1 MEEVM
6 MPTSIFHEAGSWQIA
21 PAGQLLTAEFDGQT
35 VVYHTGAGHTHWV
48 SPVAAEVLYQ
58 LSLNPQNASALY
70 TALSKLVSEED
81 LPMLAD
87 SLKETLEHL
96 KKLTLIEP
104 T

>member
-1 MEEVM
+1 MSP
-6 MPTSIFHEAGSWQIA
+6 PTRPQAGSWQIA

-48 SPVAAEVLYQ
+48 SPVAAEVLNCLRHGAQ
-58 LSLNPQNASALY
+58 DEATLY
-70 TALSKLVSEED
+70 IALSELVSAAD

-87 SLKETLEHL
+87 SLQETLERL
-96 KKLTLIEP
+96 KNLTLIEP

>member
-1 MEEVM
+1 M
-6 MPTSIFHEAGSWQIA
+6 SITVPPQADSWRIA
-21 PAGQLLTAEFDGQT
+21 PAGQLLSAEFDGQT

-48 SPVAAEVLYQ
+48 SPVAAEVLYR
-58 LSLNPQNASALY
+58 LSQGPQNAATLY
-70 TALSKLVSEED
+70 TALSELVSAED

-87 SLKETLEHL
+87 SLRETLEHL

>member
-1 MEEVM
+1 MIPEPKTETTWLV
-6 MPTSIFHEAGSWQIA
+6 A
-21 PAGQLLTAEFDGQT
+21 PAGNLLSAEFDGQT

-48 SPVAAEVLYQ
+48 SPVAAEVLDHLRQ
-58 LSLNPQNASALY
+58 SPQHEAALY
-70 TALSKLVSEED
+70 SALSKLVSEED

-96 KKLTLIEP
+96 KQLTLIES

>member
-1 MEEVM
+1 M
-6 MPTSIFHEAGSWQIA
+6 MSITAHPQAGSWQIA

-48 SPVAAEVLYQ
+48 SPVAAEVLNCLRQ
-58 LSLNPQNASALY
+58 GAQDEATLY
-70 TALSKLVSEED
+70 TALSELVSAAD

-87 SLKETLEHL
+87 ALQETLERL
-96 KKLTLIEP
+96 KNLTLIEP

>member
-1 MEEVM
+1 M
-6 MPTSIFHEAGSWQIA
+6 SITARSQAGSWKIA

-48 SPVAAEVLYQ
+48 SSVAAEVLYR
-58 LSLNPQNASALY
+58 LSHGPQDEPMLY
-70 TALSKLVSEED
+70 TALSELVSAED

-87 SLKETLEHL
+87 SLRETLDDL
-96 KKLTLIEP
+96 KTLTLIEP

>member
-1 MEEVM
+1 MIPSESKAQ
-6 MPTSIFHEAGSWQIA
+6 TTWHIA

-48 SPVAAEVLYQ
+48 SPVAAEVLYR
-58 LSLNPQNASALY
+58 LSLAPETEDTLY
-70 TALSKLVSEED
+70 TALSELVGSAED

-96 KKLTLIEP
+96 KQLTLIEP